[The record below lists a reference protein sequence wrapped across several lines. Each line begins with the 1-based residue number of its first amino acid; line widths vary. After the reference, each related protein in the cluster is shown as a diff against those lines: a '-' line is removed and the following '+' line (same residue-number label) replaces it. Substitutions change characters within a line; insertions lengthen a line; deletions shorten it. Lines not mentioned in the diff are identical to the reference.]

1 MNITV
6 AICTWNRCAL
16 LKETLERV
24 ARLRIP
30 PGVEWELLV
39 INNNSTDA
47 TADTL
52 ASFAARLPLRAIF
65 EAEPGLSNAR
75 NRAVSEAAGEYILWT
90 DDDVL
95 VDEGWLA
102 AYWEAFKLWP
112 DAAVFGGNIEPWF
125 EGEPP
130 AWLPRVWPRVASAY
144 ASRDLGDESIALSHE
159 VIPFG
164 ANFAVR
170 AKEQRKYLYDPRLG
184 VRPDNIMGGEET
196 TVIRNMLGD
205 GMTGRWVPQAR
216 VRHYI
221 PRARQSI
228 EYLRNYFRGYGEY
241 CARQDVDNKDAKL
254 FGRPRW
260 LWRAAFASELKYHLR
275 RRFSQP
281 EIWIEDLIASSQA
294 RGQLRGY
301 HSQAES
307 AETPENLNGKP
318 AVES

>member
-30 PGVEWELLV
+30 TDIEWELLV
-39 INNNSTDA
+39 VNNNSTDA
-47 TADTL
+47 TAETL
-52 ASFAARLPLRAIF
+52 AAFTSRLPLRTVF
-65 EAEPGLSNAR
+65 ESEPGLSNAR
-75 NRAVSEAAGEYILWT
+75 NRAVSEARGEYILWT

-95 VDEGWLA
+95 VDEQWLA
-102 AYWEAFKLWP
+102 AYAEAFKSWP

-130 AWLPRVWPRVASAY
+130 VWLPRVWARVASAY
-144 ASRDLGDESIALSHE
+144 ASRDLGDESIALSTE

-170 AKEQRKYLYDPRLG
+170 AREQREYLYDPRLG

-196 TVIRNMLGD
+196 TVIRKMLSD
-205 GMTGRWVPQAR
+205 GLTGRWVPQAR

-228 EYLRNYFRGYGEY
+228 EYLRKYFKGYGEY
-241 CARQDVDNKDAKL
+241 CARQDADNKDAKL

-260 LWRAAFASELKYHLR
+260 LWREAVASELKYHVR
-275 RRFSQP
+275 RRLSKP
-281 EIWIEDLIASSQA
+281 EVWIEDLIASSQA
-294 RGQLRGY
+294 RGQLTKDW
-301 HSQAES
+301 S
-307 AETPENLNGKP
+307 N
-318 AVES
+318 